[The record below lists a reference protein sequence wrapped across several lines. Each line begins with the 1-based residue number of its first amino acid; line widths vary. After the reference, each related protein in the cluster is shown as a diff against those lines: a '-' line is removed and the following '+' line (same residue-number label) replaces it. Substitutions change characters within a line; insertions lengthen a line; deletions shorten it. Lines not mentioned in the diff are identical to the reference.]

1 MKKPIWLTPVLC
13 GATVGAIVLATVGFG
28 WGGWVTGL
36 SADKMAAAQAR
47 LEVVDALTPI
57 CLVQAQEDPDY
68 ASKLAALK
76 AANQYERSGVFTRTG
91 WATMPGATEADRRVA
106 DACLAKLAA
115 GF

>member
-1 MKKPIWLTPVLC
+1 MKKPVWLTPVLC
-13 GATVGAIVLATVGFG
+13 GATVGAIALATVGFG

-36 SADKMAAAQAR
+36 SADKLAAAQAR
-47 LEVVDALTPI
+47 QEVVDALTPI
-57 CLVQAQEDPDY
+57 CLVQAQEDPEY
-68 ASKLAALK
+68 APKIAELK
-76 AANQYERSGVFTRTG
+76 AASRYERSSVFTSTG